1 MEHFKAIILKCGRGC
16 LREVSFMRGSNC
28 SNFTVKGVLDKW
40 TPMGDVSFMQEVV
53 NVGSSTVVSSK
64 SHICS

>member
-1 MEHFKAIILKCGRGC
+1 
-16 LREVSFMRGSNC
+16 MRGSNC

-40 TPMGDVSFMQEVV
+40 SPMRGVSFMQEVV
-53 NVGSSTVVSSK
+53 NGGSSTVVSSK